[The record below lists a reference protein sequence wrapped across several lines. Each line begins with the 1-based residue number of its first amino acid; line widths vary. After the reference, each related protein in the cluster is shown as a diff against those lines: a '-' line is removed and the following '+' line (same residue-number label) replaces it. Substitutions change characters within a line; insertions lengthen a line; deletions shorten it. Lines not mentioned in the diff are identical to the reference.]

1 MSMAWSMGSGRR
13 DTILKTQVR
22 VAPPQM
28 LIFSLPNSERG
39 LSKMHGTI
47 LEMNLA
53 KELGE

>member
-1 MSMAWSMGSGRR
+1 MAWSMGSGRR